1 MIYAP
6 VLEKPVLELDQFFD
20 LTDFEELSQRIK
32 FAVVKTRH
40 QFGIGISGPS
50 TPGLVTW
57 LPEDGFLEAG
67 DARVLVENYFN
78 LASTPQWEKDEWAK
92 LRFDEQLFF
101 TLMSHPAKTLCTAL
115 PIRRLRTGA
124 GNSGKFHLKHL
135 ASETEDAPARE
146 HYEFV
151 MDWIAKQNVFEEIG
165 RVQFFI
171 NTDGHGTPIHRDYA
185 DHSRQ
190 DQFIWIGFFDN
201 KKFFVYDSDTKEK
214 HYVQG
219 RIATF
224 DNHQWH
230 GGEPSAG
237 MGVSLR
243 IDGKFN
249 QDFLNK
255 TNLKNYVKN
264 S

>member
-6 VLEKPVLELDQFFD
+6 ILGQPVLELDQYFD
-20 LTDFEELSQRIK
+20 LTDFEEFSQRIK
-32 FAVVKTRH
+32 FAAVKTRN

-67 DARVLVENYFN
+67 DAKVQVEDYFKQE
-78 LASTPQWEKDEWAK
+78 STPQWEKDEWAK
-92 LRFDEQLFF
+92 MRLDEQLVYTMLSRPGKSLCS
-101 TLMSHPAKTLCTAL
+101 TLA
-115 PIRRLRTGA
+115 IRKLKSGA

-135 ASETEDAPARE
+135 ASETEDTPVRTQ
-146 HYEFV
+146 YEFV
-151 MDWIAKQNVFEEIG
+151 MDWIARQNVFEEIG

-185 DHSRQ
+185 DYSRA
-190 DQFIWIGFFDN
+190 DQFIWIGLFDN

-230 GGEPSAG
+230 GSEPGPG

-249 QDFLNK
+249 KEFLNR
-255 TNLKNYVKN
+255 TNLSSFIAK
-264 S
+264 